1 MLKKVIL
8 TLAVVAFMGGFSYA
22 ITNPDTIDNVPGIN
36 FKTSTNVIVCY
47 KYEDTG
53 VATSQNYAI
62 ASKHTSGDTY
72 YATSNMST
80 AIFKFTDATK
90 KGTALS
96 VTDDAITSLEAGDS
110 LFNATLA
117 YTAM

>member
-47 KYEDTG
+47 KYDEVG
-53 VATSQNYAI
+53 ATSQNYAI

-80 AIFKFTDATK
+80 AIFKLQDATK
-90 KGTALS
+90 KGVPMAI
-96 VTDDAITSLEAGDS
+96 DAEEITGLVAGDS
-110 LFNATLA
+110 LFTGGGE
-117 YTAM
+117 YVPM